1 MYGLYYSNCADFTSK
16 LSYGGGCVLLNT
28 PFEEENG
35 RRQGPKGRR
44 MSLPVAAL
52 ACELDKNLKTF
63 GSSLDVLFERSSGL
77 SSLARVA
84 AFLPMEGYAPI
95 CEIGFSLADRTDSVM
110 SARGHCKKVDVGMN
124 ISFALQVPRYSHP
137 RAASCGRF
145 LRRNISATTR
155 LPSTKVS
162 F

>member
-1 MYGLYYSNCADFTSK
+1 MFCQTHHSN
-16 LSYGGGCVLLNT
+16 
-28 PFEEENG
+28 EEENG

-84 AFLPMEGYAPI
+84 AFLLPMEGYAPI
-95 CEIGFSLADRTDSVM
+95 REIGFSLADHADSVM

-124 ISFALQVPRYSHP
+124 ISFVLQVPRYSHP

-145 LRRNISATTR
+145 LRRDISATTR